1 MADLAKYQQDIKK
14 FNTSYAKEA
23 VKEPFNFWGLAGFA
37 VAAAFTGSV
46 SCPCSSHSSAEL
58 VYIMVVPNLPMYRQ
72 LVQKREK
79 DRRLAA
85 HKSAREKL
93 IKSFTPRE
101 REAVE
106 YLRWLKEKIQDNY
119 KKFTGA
125 GELALK
131 PVSARPAL
139 GRFCRPA
146 RRLPP
151 SKTASQS
158 RSIARQFTTSFR
170 RLFVPMETS
179 TDEKTKR
186 IQQTNVEILKRRVA
200 SFDEIERS
208 VKLVEGQLQSIEN
221 FFSYLNDEIVT
232 ISTPEKFS
240 LLDFEQL
247 SDSIAM
253 TKQMLDA
260 TADERRRPR
269 QLQPR
274 DGQSR
279 ASTRKLTD
287 NSYRSNPS
295 IKTSASTIGSS

>member
-1 MADLAKYQQDIKK
+1 MADLAKYQRDLQR
-14 FNTSYAKEA
+14 FQSSYLKEA

-37 VAAAFTGSV
+37 VAAAYTASV
-46 SCPCSSHSSAEL
+46 WPLLLALIAEI
-58 VYIMVVPNLPMYRQ
+58 VYIMVVPNLPQYRQ
-72 LVQKREK
+72 LVQRREK
-79 DRRLAA
+79 ERALLA
-85 HKSAREKL
+85 SRTAREKL
-93 IKSFTPRE
+93 IKTFTPRE

-125 GELALK
+125 AAL
-131 PVSARPAL
+131 PSNLRTLDQRWEDFVDL
-139 GRFCRPA
+139 LDVY
-146 RRLPP
+146 RRRKQHLK
-151 SKTASQS
+151 SINRQAVHNQLSQAY
-158 RSIARQFTTSFR
+158 RAA
-170 RLFVPMETS
+170 ENAG

-186 IQQTNVEILKRRVA
+186 IQQTNVEILKRRIA

-232 ISTPEKFS
+232 MSTPEKFS

-260 TADERRRPR
+260 TADDVGALDAYNR
-269 QLQPR
+269 QMGNYELLP
-274 DGQSR
+274 GS
-279 ASTRKLTD
+279 
-287 NSYRSNPS
+287 NS
-295 IKTSASTIGSS
+295 

>member
-1 MADLAKYQQDIKK
+1 MADLAKYRQDLDK
-14 FNTSYAKEA
+14 FQTSYAKA
-23 VKEPFNFWGLAGFA
+23 ALKEPVNFWALAGFLA
-37 VAAAFTGSV
+37 AAAFTGSV
-46 SCPCSSHSSAEL
+46 IPLLIALALEAIYVIL
-58 VYIMVVPNLPMYRQ
+58 VPNLPVYRQ
-72 LVQKREK
+72 MVQQREHQ
-79 DRRLAA
+79 RLLEA
-85 HKSAREKL
+85 HNAGREKL

-119 KKFTGA
+119 RKFTSTA
-125 GELALK
+125 TLPSNLKALDQRWEDF
-131 PVSARPAL
+131 VDL
-139 GRFCRPA
+139 LDVY
-146 RRLPP
+146 RRRKQHLK
-151 SKTASQS
+151 SINRTAVHNQLSQ
-158 RSIARQFTTSFR
+158 AFR
-170 RLFVPMETS
+170 AMESS

-247 SDSIAM
+247 SDSISM

-260 TADERRRPR
+260 TADEVGALDVYNREMGNLELLP
-269 QLQPR
+269 
-274 DGQSR
+274 G
-279 ASTRKLTD
+279 TK
-287 NSYRSNPS
+287 
-295 IKTSASTIGSS
+295 

>member
-1 MADLAKYQQDIKK
+1 MADLAKYQRDLQK

-23 VKEPFNFWGLAGFA
+23 IKEPINFWGLAGFA
-37 VAAAFTGSV
+37 VAAAYSFSV
-46 SCPCSSHSSAEL
+46 IPLLIALIVEL
-58 VYIMVVPNLPMYRQ
+58 AYIMIVPNLPWYRQ

-79 DRRLAA
+79 QRLLKAS
-85 HKSAREKL
+85 KDAREKL
-93 IKSFTPRE
+93 VKTFTPRE

-125 GELALK
+125 VTLPSNLRTLDQRWEDFVDLLDVYRRRKQHLK
-131 PVSARPAL
+131 SINRQAVHNQLSQAYRAAESA
-139 GRFCRPA
+139 
-146 RRLPP
+146 
-151 SKTASQS
+151 
-158 RSIARQFTTSFR
+158 
-170 RLFVPMETS
+170 
-179 TDEKTKR
+179 TDKKTKR
-186 IQQTNVEILKRRVA
+186 IQQTNVEILKRRIS

-232 ISTPEKFS
+232 MSTPEKFS

-260 TADERRRPR
+260 TADEVG
-269 QLQPR
+269 QLDAYNREMGNYQ
-274 DGQSR
+274 
-279 ASTRKLTD
+279 LL
-287 NSYRSNPS
+287 PS
-295 IKTSASTIGSS
+295 SK

>member
-1 MADLAKYQQDIKK
+1 MADLAKYQQQITK
-14 FNTSYAKEA
+14 FNSSYAKEA

-37 VAAAFTGSV
+37 VAAAYTGSV
-46 SCPCSSHSSAEL
+46 IPLLIALIFEL
-58 VYIMVVPNLPMYRQ
+58 AYMLILPNLPWYRQ
-72 LVQKREK
+72 LVNRREK
-79 DRRLAA
+79 DRLRTLDKAT
-85 HKSAREKL
+85 REKL

-125 GELALK
+125 AALPSNLSTLDQRWEDFVDLLDVYRRRK
-131 PVSARPAL
+131 QHLKSINRQAVHNQLSQAFRAAESA
-139 GRFCRPA
+139 G
-146 RRLPP
+146 
-151 SKTASQS
+151 
-158 RSIARQFTTSFR
+158 
-170 RLFVPMETS
+170 
-179 TDEKTKR
+179 DEKTRR

-200 SFDEIERS
+200 SFDEIDRS

-232 ISTPEKFS
+232 MSTPEKFS

-260 TADERRRPR
+260 TADSVGA
-269 QLQPR
+269 L
-274 DGQSR
+274 D
-279 ASTRKLTD
+279 
-287 NSYRSNPS
+287 SYNREMGNYELLPSSNQ
-295 IKTSASTIGSS
+295 